1 MHNYMYMYA
10 QNGIHENL
18 TLSYLDFLSSVQV
31 HVFVFLI
38 LLLFLDFRDILM
50 ALL

>member
-1 MHNYMYMYA
+1 MISQIFFYKNR
-10 QNGIHENL
+10 

-38 LLLFLDFRDILM
+38 LLLFLDFLDILM